1 MKRRVL
7 FILICI
13 LLAIFSEIT
22 FAHKASDSYL
32 RFEINDGIIHGRWD
46 IALRDL
52 DYAIGL
58 DGDADGHITWG
69 ELRARH
75 QDITNYAF
83 TRLQI
88 TGDSAK
94 CTSNLP
100 DHLVDHH
107 TDGAYAVLQFL
118 VTCPETVNIFEI
130 EYSLLFDL
138 DPLHRGLLQVAYNE
152 QIQTGIFSPEQQT
165 IHLNLN
171 KSSPWHEFIQFGREG
186 VWHIWIGYDHI
197 LFLIS
202 LLLPSVLLWK
212 AGRWHPQQSFRLALW
227 EVLKIVTAFTLA
239 HSITL
244 SLAVLGFVSLPT
256 RWVESVIAASVL
268 IVALHNLYP
277 VIQTRLW
284 VMTFIFGLVHG
295 LGFASVLIDLGLP
308 GKSLAL
314 ALAGFNVGVEI
325 GQVVIVSIF
334 TPLAFLVRGSWFYQ
348 RFVLNFGSLMIA
360 FVALIWLIERSMNLD
375 LVLMLHEWFLTHQS
389 DSKMPGAIQ

>member
-138 DPLHRGLLQVAYNE
+138 
-152 QIQTGIFSPEQQT
+152 
-165 IHLNLN
+165 
-171 KSSPWHEFIQFGREG
+171 
-186 VWHIWIGYDHI
+186 
-197 LFLIS
+197 
-202 LLLPSVLLWK
+202 
-212 AGRWHPQQSFRLALW
+212 AGR
-227 EVLKIVTAFTLA
+227 
-239 HSITL
+239 
-244 SLAVLGFVSLPT
+244 
-256 RWVESVIAASVL
+256 
-268 IVALHNLYP
+268 
-277 VIQTRLW
+277 
-284 VMTFIFGLVHG
+284 
-295 LGFASVLIDLGLP
+295 
-308 GKSLAL
+308 
-314 ALAGFNVGVEI
+314 
-325 GQVVIVSIF
+325 
-334 TPLAFLVRGSWFYQ
+334 
-348 RFVLNFGSLMIA
+348 
-360 FVALIWLIERSMNLD
+360 
-375 LVLMLHEWFLTHQS
+375 
-389 DSKMPGAIQ
+389 